1 MICASEQS
9 VIVDSS
15 IYKQV
20 KEEFTKRGCHFLN
33 KTELD
38 KVRKTIIIN
47 GSLNAK
53 IVGQSAYNIGKLSG
67 IEVPETTKISLAK
80 LLLLT
85 FQKNSHTRSYLLF
98 LLCIRQ
104 RILMM
109 P

>member
-15 IYKQV
+15 VYKQV

-47 GSLNAK
+47 GGYFKGRNRC
-53 IVGQSAYNIGKLSG
+53 GRRIG
-67 IEVPETTKISLAK
+67 
-80 LLLLT
+80 
-85 FQKNSHTRSYLLF
+85 
-98 LLCIRQ
+98 
-104 RILMM
+104 
-109 P
+109 